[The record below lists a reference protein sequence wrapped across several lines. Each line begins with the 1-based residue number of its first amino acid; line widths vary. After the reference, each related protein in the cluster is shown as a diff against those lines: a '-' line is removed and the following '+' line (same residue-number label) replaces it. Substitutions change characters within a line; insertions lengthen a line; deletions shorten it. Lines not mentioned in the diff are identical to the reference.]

1 MQTTVQ
7 VIATFIKD
15 GKISLT
21 PTKFPNKIVKSTV
34 PFPRIQIRL
43 LNTIKTNAMF
53 NPSYLTSRHGP
64 TFSSLDIP
72 KLPDNNDTQ
81 KFNVKIVGNI
91 LDHVIFLG
99 GR

>member
-7 VIATFIKD
+7 VMAAFIKD
-15 GKISLT
+15 GKILFC
-21 PTKFPNKIVKSTV
+21 PTKFPNRIVKSKV
-34 PFPRIQIRL
+34 PFPRIQARL
-43 LNTIKTNAMF
+43 LNIINIKAMF

-72 KLPDNNDTQ
+72 MLPDNNETQ

-91 LDHVIFLG
+91 FDHVMFSA